1 VKKRELRALLQETS
15 APGESEASA
24 RTWQI
29 VRSAYDA
36 REPVR
41 RPRRRL
47 VVALAAAALVAVA
60 VAVASPPGRAV
71 LDSIR
76 EAIGEEHAAPA
87 LFSLPA
93 PGRVLAAGPGGAW
106 VVSDD
111 GSKRRLGDY
120 GDAGW
125 SPFGRF
131 VAVAG
136 SNELAALEPD
146 GDVRWTLA
154 RPGVRFP
161 RWGGTETDT
170 RIAYLTRSRLHVVA
184 GDGTGDADL
193 GLPRAAPVAPVWQ
206 PAALGRELLLAYAD
220 TAGRI
225 HAYAPGSRTVRF
237 TTAPE
242 PVPSKLEWSS
252 DGTRLLAVSP
262 AGLRVYDL
270 AGRRVDGGRIAGGR
284 MVDAAFLPGTHD
296 AAVVL
301 ARGEGSDVLLLR
313 SGRVIYR
320 ATGALSQ
327 VVPSPDGRWLLL
339 GWPAADE
346 WVFLRLGGRR
356 IAAVANIAGQL
367 GGAFPAVGG
376 WARPSDS

>member
-1 VKKRELRALLQETS
+1 VKSRELRALLQDVR
-15 APGESEASA
+15 APGEQEASA
-24 RTWQI
+24 RSWEV
-29 VRSAYDA
+29 VRSAYDE

-41 RPRRRL
+41 RSRRPWRAAL
-47 VVALAAAALVAVA
+47 VAAVLVAVA

-93 PGRVLAAGPGGAW
+93 PGRVLAAGAGGAW
-106 VVSDD
+106 VVSED

-120 GDAGW
+120 GDASW

-136 SNELAALEPD
+136 ANELAALEPA

-161 RWGGTETDT
+161 RWAGTETDT
-170 RIAYLTRSRLHVVA
+170 RIAYLTRGRLHVVA
-184 GDGTGDADL
+184 GDGTGDTDL
-193 GLPRAAPVAPVWQ
+193 GLPRAAPVAPAWQ
-206 PAALGRELLLAYAD
+206 PAVPGRELVLAYAD
-220 TAGRI
+220 TTGRI
-225 HAYAPGSRTVRF
+225 RAYAPGSRTARF
-237 TTAPE
+237 TTAPG
-242 PVPSKLEWSS
+242 PAPTKLEWSS

-284 MVDAAFLPGTHD
+284 MVDAAFLPGSHD
-296 AAVVL
+296 AAVIL
-301 ARGEGSDVLLLR
+301 ERGAGTDVLLLR

-320 ATGALSQ
+320 ATGGLSQ

-346 WVFLRLGGRR
+346 WVFLRAGGGR

-367 GGAFPAVGG
+367 GGAFPSVGG
-376 WARPSDS
+376 WARATPP